1 MMEEKSLY
9 WLAGLLEGEG
19 SFLCG
24 PPSSPHCPIV
34 TCSMTDEDVILR
46 LANLWGVSYCRVGEK
61 RGAARGWKAAWTAR
75 LHGQRAVDLM
85 KAIRPLMSRRR
96 QEQIDK
102 AISSHRPKG
111 YMRRKVSDEQA
122 SEIVKRFRDG
132 ESAQEL
138 AEEFGITRWTVYD
151 LNKGRY
157 RHAA

>member
-1 MMEEKSLY
+1 MEETIRY

-34 TCSMTDEDVILR
+34 TCVMTDEDIILR
-46 LANLWGVSYCRVGEK
+46 LANLWGVSYGRVGEK
-61 RGAARGWKAAWTAR
+61 RGAARGWKTAWAVR

-85 KAIRPLMSRRR
+85 RAIRPLMGHRR
-96 QEQIDK
+96 QEQIDR

-111 YMRRKVSDEQA
+111 VFKRKISDKQA

-132 ESAQEL
+132 ESAREL
-138 AEEFGITRWTVYD
+138 AEEFSITRWTVYD

-157 RHAA
+157 RQVV

>member
-1 MMEEKSLY
+1 MEEKTLY

-24 PPSSPHCPIV
+24 PPSNPHCPIV
-34 TCSMTDEDVILR
+34 ACSMTDEDVILR
-46 LANLWGVSYCRVGEK
+46 LANLWGVTYGRVGEK
-61 RGAARGWKAAWTAR
+61 RSVARGWKTAWAVR

-96 QEQIDK
+96 QGQIDK

-111 YMRRKVSDEQA
+111 FVRRKISDEQA
-122 SEIVKRFRDG
+122 REIVKRFREGD
-132 ESAQEL
+132 SAQGL
-138 AEEFGITRWTVYD
+138 AAEFGITRCTVYD

-157 RHAA
+157 RQVA